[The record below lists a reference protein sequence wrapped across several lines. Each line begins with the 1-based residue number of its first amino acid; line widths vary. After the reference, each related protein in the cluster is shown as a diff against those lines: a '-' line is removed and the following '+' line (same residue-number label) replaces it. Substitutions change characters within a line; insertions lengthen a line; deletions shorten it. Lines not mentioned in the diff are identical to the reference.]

1 MGLATFVYNRK
12 LRGMNTMRK
21 VSLLKKAWLKDNAVF
36 CFVYIFWPWQ
46 QGGKTVTSWP
56 QREMHGM
63 LSQSHDVFSLVC
75 VSNFPNKRRA
85 NETAEEAAQRT
96 NQWVAFI
103 GLWLLFVSGGAL
115 FLVKVDHTALD
126 RKLLDFSTIP

>member
-1 MGLATFVYNRK
+1 MGLATFIYDRK

-75 VSNFPNKRRA
+75 VSNFPNKQRA
-85 NETAEEAAQRT
+85 NETAQEAAQRT

-103 GLWLLFVSGGAL
+103 GLWLLRAAL
-115 FLVKVDHTALD
+115 CF
-126 RKLLDFSTIP
+126 